1 MRSTRVPW
9 RLEKLADGLQTRE
22 GRKFVINTPTHRIR
36 LVTAKG
42 ASRCGEKVRGNT
54 QTEFDRLPNF
64 ATGMRGGASS
74 RNKNGDEDD

>member
-9 RLEKLADGLQTRE
+9 RLEKLADGRQIRG
-22 GRKFVINTPTHRIR
+22 GRKFVINTPAHRIR

-42 ASRCGEKVRGNT
+42 ASRCGEKVRSNT
-54 QTEFDRLPNF
+54 QIEFDRLPNF

-74 RNKNGDEDD
+74 HNKNSGEDE